1 MPERERER
9 ERERE
14 SMTEFADPTLL
25 SNSGKV
31 VGYLLIQYA
40 YVNGRVDYLYVRVN
54 TSLRGT

>member
-1 MPERERER
+1 MP